1 MALQQFS
8 WVIPQKLAG
17 SALLGEREDAPWHAV
32 ESDVRE
38 FHARGVRCLVS
49 LERVPGGFGQA
60 CSQLG
65 IEWIGYP
72 IRDFAVPADPLTFS
86 DLIDTIVE
94 RVDSGV
100 PVCVH
105 CRGGVGRTGMVLACV
120 VARLFGVSADQ
131 GIRTVRRVRTAMD
144 TEEQESF
151 VRGFC
156 RLPSERP
163 RRAYREAVCAPLP
176 DRGEGAS

>member
-1 MALQQFS
+1 MALDQFS

-17 SALLGEREDAPWHAV
+17 SALPGERALAPWPAV
-32 ESDVRE
+32 EADTRE
-38 FHARGVRCLVS
+38 LCARGVRCLVS
-49 LERVPGGFGQA
+49 LVRMPGRFGA
-60 CSQLG
+60 LCAQLG
-65 IEWIGYP
+65 IEWIEYP
-72 IRDFAVPADPLTFS
+72 IKDFAVPADPLTFS

-105 CRGGVGRTGMVLACV
+105 CRAGVGRTGMVLACV

-131 GIRTVRRVRTAMD
+131 AVRTVRRTRAAID
-144 TEEQESF
+144 TEEQDAF

-163 RRAYREAVCAPLP
+163 RRARREAVCGTGPV
-176 DRGEGAS
+176 RGGGVS